1 MEKVKWEERK
11 KIWISSLLL
20 LVVCVCVLVF
30 PFFLPRKPSRP
41 MTMDL
46 GRDWPRAPLR
56 RRSEGFFFFFF
67 SPTFFSSLK
76 VILLLL
82 LLGELDDCV
91 FHLRRDFKPVGRE
104 IESQSN
110 REENVFWLGDENGN
124 EIFLSLKNFFG
135 SCGKRTNAHHNSK
148 WPIFHLSH
156 FFFCFKKFF
165 FYFFFISLGREE
177 SKWWEGRTSR
187 VGGIF
192 ISERETH
199 TKKHTTKG

>member
-1 MEKVKWEERK
+1 VEKVKWEERK

-56 RRSEGFFFFFF
+56 RRSEGFFFFF

-76 VILLLL
+76 EILLLL

-91 FHLRRDFKPVGRE
+91 FHLRRDFKPVGIKE
-104 IESQSN
+104 KLNLNQIE
-110 REENVFWLGDENGN
+110 
-124 EIFLSLKNFFG
+124 KKTYFFG
-135 SCGKRTNAHHNSK
+135 WAMKMAM
-148 WPIFHLSH
+148 
-156 FFFCFKKFF
+156 KFF
-165 FYFFFISLGREE
+165 S
-177 SKWWEGRTSR
+177 
-187 VGGIF
+187 V
-192 ISERETH
+192 
-199 TKKHTTKG
+199 

>member
-1 MEKVKWEERK
+1 
-11 KIWISSLLL
+11 
-20 LVVCVCVLVF
+20 
-30 PFFLPRKPSRP
+30 
-41 MTMDL
+41 MDL

-76 VILLLL
+76 EILLLL

-91 FHLRRDFKPVGRE
+91 FHLRRDFKPVGIE

-110 REENVFWLGDENGN
+110 REENVFFWLGDENGN

-156 FFFCFKKFF
+156 FSFVLRIFF
-165 FYFFFISLGREE
+165 FLFFLHLFGERRI
-177 SKWWEGRTSR
+177 KM
-187 VGGIF
+187 VGGKNVKSWGDLHF
-192 ISERETH
+192 RERDTH
-199 TKKHTTKG
+199 KKTYNKRLEKRKRKKRKDPIKR